1 MVIGETQNERSLWN
15 VVVSY
20 IATRTALLC
29 KIRSSEVFIFEIC
42 SLIKFNEMY
51 MVLEGA
57 KAVWSTIAV
66 VSLAVW
72 LNERPFARSRR
83 VRRGL
88 REQRNNQKW
97 PVISKTIEFQSTEF
111 LCNAIVRNDLR
122 QVKVLCMTD
131 ATVPPRWI
139 GERIAGRSYW
149 TGNREYVC
157 TFQSDWRVER
167 WNLERSDH
175 QI

>member
-57 KAVWSTIAV
+57 KAV
-66 VSLAVW
+66 
-72 LNERPFARSRR
+72 
-83 VRRGL
+83 
-88 REQRNNQKW
+88 
-97 PVISKTIEFQSTEF
+97 
-111 LCNAIVRNDLR
+111 
-122 QVKVLCMTD
+122 
-131 ATVPPRWI
+131 
-139 GERIAGRSYW
+139 
-149 TGNREYVC
+149 
-157 TFQSDWRVER
+157 
-167 WNLERSDH
+167 
-175 QI
+175 